1 MKISLNA
8 DIAGNDFEKLFKL
21 CEGLDI
27 HDVVLFLNENVY
39 DTEND
44 ILSEKLLREKIDMLK
59 RGGLNVPVVQ
69 FPLLP
74 SNIFLGEAPDEMVK
88 FCDNLSIAADAGIR
102 TAVIF
107 PWPEASS
114 NHEETE
120 RQWDRFI
127 NAYSRVVKTAEDK
140 GLRLAT
146 HGHRIQK
153 FLLNSCNSY
162 KRLFRALPS
171 TANGFT
177 FCMGCLHY
185 TGDNFKKCIKELEDR
200 IFLVHVRDIV
210 KKGYNEEIGEVHL
223 GEGEVNITEA
233 INTLKDINYK
243 GLLFVEHIP
252 QIPWEGNNELLAQ
265 VQAIGFIKALLKN
278 K

>member
-8 DIAGNDFEKLFKL
+8 DIAGNDFEKLFGL
-21 CEGLDI
+21 CEGLGI
-27 HDVVLFLNENVY
+27 RDVILFLDQNIY
-39 DTEND
+39 DSEND
-44 ILSEKLLREKIDMLK
+44 ILSDKLLGEKIDLLK

-74 SNIFLGEAPDEMVK
+74 SNIFIGEAPDKMTK

-107 PWPEASS
+107 PWPEASA
-114 NHEETE
+114 NHEENE
-120 RQWDRFI
+120 KQWDRFI

-146 HGHRIQK
+146 HGHRLRK
-153 FLLNSCNSY
+153 FLLHDCNSY
-162 KRLFRALPS
+162 ERLFKELPS
-171 TANGFT
+171 AANGFT

-185 TGDNFKKCIKELEDR
+185 TADNFKKCIKELADR
-200 IFLVHVRDIV
+200 IFLVHVRDLV
-210 KKGYNEEIGEVHL
+210 KKGNEEIEEVHL
-223 GEGEVNITEA
+223 GEGEVNIIEA

-252 QIPWEGNNELLAQ
+252 RIPWEGNKELIAQ

>member
-8 DIAGNDFEKLFKL
+8 GIAGNDFEKLFKL

-27 HDVVLFLNENVY
+27 RDVILFLDQNIY

-44 ILSEKLLREKIDMLK
+44 ILSEKLLGEKIDMLK
-59 RGGLNVPVVQ
+59 SGGLNVPVVQ

-74 SNIFLGEAPDEMVK
+74 SNIFLGETPDEMAK
-88 FCDNLSIAADAGIR
+88 FCDNLSIAADADIR

-114 NHEETE
+114 NHEENE
-120 RQWDRFI
+120 KQWDRFI
-127 NAYSRVVKTAEDK
+127 SAYSRVVKTAEDK

-153 FLLNSCNSY
+153 FLLNGCNSY
-162 KRLFRALPS
+162 ERLFKELPS
-171 TANGFT
+171 AANGFT

-185 TGDNFKKCIKELEDR
+185 TGDNFKKCIRELEDR
-200 IFLVHVRDIV
+200 IFLVHVRDLV
-210 KKGYNEEIGEVHL
+210 KKGNNEEIEEVPL

-252 QIPWEGNNELLAQ
+252 QIPWEGNKELLAQ
-265 VQAIGFIKALLKN
+265 VQAVGFIKALLKN